1 MSVSLNKNIGET
13 DMTTRFNS
21 IETPAEERAF
31 DRFFEAVGCIS
42 FFAALAISAFL

>member
-1 MSVSLNKNIGET
+1 
-13 DMTTRFNS
+13 MTTRVNS

-31 DRFFEAVGCIS
+31 DRFFEAVGRIR